1 VNEIISVMK
10 SLVEQISR
18 TAGEV
23 QVAAEEISTGNG
35 DLSQR
40 TAEQASA
47 TGRRIEL
54 EPMSAAE
61 RRIVH
66 EVLKDDPEVTTASEG
81 TEPNRY
87 VVVLPRRSA
96 D

>member
-1 VNEIISVMK
+1 
-10 SLVEQISR
+10 
-18 TAGEV
+18 
-23 QVAAEEISTGNG
+23 
-35 DLSQR
+35 
-40 TAEQASA
+40 
-47 TGRRIEL
+47 
-54 EPMSAAE
+54 MSAAE

-66 EVLKDDPEVTTASEG
+66 EVLKEDPEVTTASEG